1 MFMTFHLS
9 EFEEFKSNAKIYGEM
24 PDILNAAEALSTADT
39 SLVARSRMVIAPKAV
54 FDTSQDALEHWLGN
68 KHWLTCP

>member
-1 MFMTFHLS
+1 
-9 EFEEFKSNAKIYGEM
+9 M

-54 FDTSQDALEHWLGN
+54 FDTSQDALEHWLGS